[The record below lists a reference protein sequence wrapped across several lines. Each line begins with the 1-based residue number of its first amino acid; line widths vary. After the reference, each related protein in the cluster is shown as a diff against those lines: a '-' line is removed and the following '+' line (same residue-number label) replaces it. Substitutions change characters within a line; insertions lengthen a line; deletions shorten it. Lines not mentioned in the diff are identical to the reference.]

1 VYGRNQSKYL
11 DEERCEHQVK
21 SLPTNQDNN
30 STVRRRQIR
39 FVLLLTGVS
48 LGLWIAFAKLVLPPI
63 IESAYHGE
71 SLSVLNGL
79 VQRQDTYSLDHYL
92 KAWDTR
98 AAELLVALLGLW
110 LGVLL
115 VVWQRKRLDSF
126 VEQTTPG
133 SVGAIRMWTC
143 MILLLMMAVEDLSS
157 IAVLPTEMRQLNGMM
172 RYFYRLP
179 GVEEI
184 VTSETGLRGFQLLT
198 EFVLFLGI
206 IGLWT
211 RIVIPLGALCVF
223 VLLGLLIDY
232 SFFWH
237 QNLVPLYL
245 MAVLSFSPCGD
256 GWSVD
261 RLRKLYNGHVGPGAD
276 RGSTIYGWSRYACWV
291 VIALPYAQTGWAKVR
306 EGGLFWWNSTNMRSI
321 LYFDTLTP
329 REFNWAFSLYLAPA
343 PDILFALLGLA
354 ALLAELS
361 YVMVLF
367 SRAARRILPLVAIMM
382 HTGIFLLQRVL
393 FIDLILLQFV
403 FFDFTRMRRAIG
415 QRLAVSRGRL
425 QVLYDGFC
433 PLCRRTVQLLAR
445 FDLLARLEFLD
456 FRQLDLSTYQ
466 RDHMANLTPEALE
479 KQMHVVLRGRVY
491 YGFYSFRAIAVALPA
506 FWLLVPLL
514 FLPGISS
521 LGTWVYSHI
530 ARKRMKLHM
539 CDFQC
544 PTGSSQES
552 VKTKDNTDG
561 AFGYAFGVFG
571 IAIFS
576 FLCWFYRVEFYP
588 LTSWRL
594 YADADNSGKVTY
606 LKVLARYES
615 GMTARAR
622 LEDAVGAMRFDAR
635 YSRVIDKCFRSG
647 VEVAA
652 CKKFLTVAG
661 SGYNRKARPGGKIIQ
676 YQIEKWAWDFRSHPR
691 DSNYGNP
698 VDRFIHE
705 IKSGGDF
712 NERDVK
718 LAVGDRR

>member
-1 VYGRNQSKYL
+1 
-11 DEERCEHQVK
+11 VK
-21 SLPTNQDNN
+21 SLPASQDKN
-30 STVRRRQIR
+30 SIVRRRQIR
-39 FVLLLTGVS
+39 FVLLLIGVS
-48 LGLWIAFAKLVLPPI
+48 LGLWIAFAKLVVPPM

-71 SLSVLNGL
+71 ALSVLNGL
-79 VQRQDTYSLDHYL
+79 IQRQDIYPVDHYL
-92 KAWDTR
+92 KVWDRR
-98 AAELLVALLGLW
+98 AAEFLLALLGLW

-115 VVWQRKRLDSF
+115 VLWQKRAVDSF
-126 VEQTTPG
+126 VGQTTPG

-143 MILLLMMAVEDLSS
+143 MILFLLMGIEDLPS
-157 IAVLPTEMRQLNGMM
+157 IALLPAEMRQLNGMM
-172 RYFYRLP
+172 RYFYSLP
-179 GVEEI
+179 GFEEL
-184 VTSETGLRGFQLLT
+184 VTSETGLRVFQLLT

-211 RIVIPLGALCVF
+211 RLVISLGALCVF
-223 VLLGLLIDY
+223 VFLGLLIDY

-245 MAVLSFSPCGD
+245 MAVLSFTPCGD

-261 RLRKLYNGHVGPGAD
+261 RLRKVYQGRAGPEAD
-276 RGSTIYGWSRYACWV
+276 RASTVYGWSRYACWV

-306 EGGLFWWNSTNMRSI
+306 DGGLFWWNSTNMRSI
-321 LYFDTLTP
+321 LYLDTLTP
-329 REFNWAFSLYLAPA
+329 REFDWAVSLYLAPA

-361 YVMVLF
+361 YAVVLF

-403 FFDFTRMRRAIG
+403 FFDFTVIRRAIG

-425 QVLYDGFC
+425 QVLYDGLC
-433 PLCRRTVQLLAR
+433 PFCRRTVQILVR

-466 RDHMANLTPEALE
+466 RDHTVNLTPEGLE

-491 YGFYSFRAIAVALPA
+491 CGFYSFRAIAVALPV

-521 LGTWVYSHI
+521 LGTWVYGHI

-544 PTGSSQES
+544 PTDSSQES
-552 VKTKDNTDG
+552 AKTKDDAG
-561 AFGYAFGVFG
+561 WAFCYALGVFG
-571 IAIFS
+571 ITIVS
-576 FLCWFYRVEFYP
+576 LLCWFNRVEFYP

-594 YADADNSGKVTY
+594 YVDADNSGKVTY

-615 GMTARAR
+615 GMTSRAR

-635 YSRVIDKCFRSG
+635 YSRVINKCFRSEI
-647 VEVAA
+647 EVAV

-661 SGYNRKARPGGKIIQ
+661 FGYNRKARPGGKITQ
-676 YQIEKWAWDFRSHPR
+676 YQIEKWAWDFRSHPS
-691 DSNYGNP
+691 DSYYGNP

-705 IKSGGDF
+705 IKPGGDF
-712 NERDVK
+712 KERDLKV
-718 LAVGDRR
+718 AVGRTVR